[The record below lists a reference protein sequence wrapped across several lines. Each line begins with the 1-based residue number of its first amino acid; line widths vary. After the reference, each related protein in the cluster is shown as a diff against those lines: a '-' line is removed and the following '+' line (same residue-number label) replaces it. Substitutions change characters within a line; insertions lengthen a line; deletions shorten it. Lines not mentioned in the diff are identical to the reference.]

1 MHKRADTIRH
11 MRTATELRAVVDAF
25 AARHAA
31 RSVAAGADK
40 RPLLSAFKRM
50 QRAAAAD
57 DYAAMAAADRSLHL
71 AIVEIAGVEGLAA
84 TWRAAAEPMEKFR
97 VSSLERCWP
106 DLGVL
111 FEAHRAIVDGILAGD
126 VVAAEDAARVHLD
139 AVWYR
144 IADASADAALPE
156 APLDCACAYLD
167 LHMQQ
172 PLQLAFVAEHVAHT
186 SKGHLARLF
195 RQRHGTSFT
204 EYVRELRMHKAVGL
218 LTTTSQPIGRIA
230 KIVGYGD
237 ASRFASHFRRR
248 YGLTPRAY
256 RAKFGG
262 VKAALRAGVRGS
274 HRGAGSGAA
283 APSTGG
289 KGRADGFPGHVSPR
303 AGR

>member
-50 QRAAAAD
+50 QR
-57 DYAAMAAADRSLHL
+57 
-71 AIVEIAGVEGLAA
+71 
-84 TWRAAAEPMEKFR
+84 
-97 VSSLERCWP
+97 
-106 DLGVL
+106 
-111 FEAHRAIVDGILAGD
+111 
-126 VVAAEDAARVHLD
+126 AAEDAARVHLD